1 MASRL
6 RKGDKMSI
14 QKELMN
20 DLKDAMKSK
29 NKIKKSTITM
39 LRSAIKQIEVD
50 ERVEVDEERFIEIIN
65 GQIKTKRKAL
75 VDFEKAERQD
85 LIDQTE
91 KEISILKEYLPEQ
104 LSEEK
109 LTAII
114 EETIEQAGA
123 SNMSDM
129 GKVMGML
136 SPKVKGKAESAK
148 VAAIVKEKLL

>member
-1 MASRL
+1 
-6 RKGDKMSI
+6 MSI